1 MLLLTAMSSRL
12 VVPSFVGGGGMEN
25 VQVVATPTS
34 VCSTATNSA
43 ALVTG

>member
-1 MLLLTAMSSRL
+1 MLLVTEMSSRL
-12 VVPSFVGGGGMEN
+12 VVPSFVGGGGIEN

-34 VCSTATNSA
+34 VWSTAMNSA